1 MSTRFLGGTSM
12 ADLERVMQQ
21 APGFRPR
28 KSGIIRSH
36 YPISHEAKPCEGCQ
50 YAAVKTA
57 EEEDGGEQVSFSY
70 GVLLALLTEELPSCA
85 LTVRIGRLQA
95 EVAGRNPSPFETEEH
110 RRRFQALV
118 RCGSY
123 PGIRTDSGF
132 AAALFLLSS
141 DSHLWGL
148 AGPFV
153 EERTID
159 YSRFRLRGSDL
170 DGYALYCVAKELY
183 TGKAYVTLSE
193 LGDPELFHD
202 GLLRLIVHAILI
214 SRHGV
219 KGVISE
225 EEIRC

>member
-1 MSTRFLGGTSM
+1 M
-12 ADLERVMQQ
+12 ADLEAVMQQ
-21 APGFRPR
+21 APGFQPR
-28 KSGIIRSH
+28 KSGIIRSQ
-36 YPISHEAKPCEGCQ
+36 YPMTHRAKSCKGCQ
-50 YAAVKTA
+50 YAAAKPEA
-57 EEEDGGEQVSFSY
+57 KEDGKGPSSFSY
-70 GVLLALLTEELPSCA
+70 EILLALLAAELPSSA
-85 LTVRIGRLQA
+85 LAVRVGRLQT
-95 EVAGRNPSPFETEEH
+95 EDTKNNLIPFGTEEH
-110 RRRFQALV
+110 RRRFQAMV

-123 PGIRTDSGF
+123 PGILTDCGF
-132 AAALFLLSS
+132 AAALYLLSS
-141 DSHLWGL
+141 DSRLWGM

-153 EERTID
+153 GERTID
-159 YSRFRLRGSDL
+159 YSRFRLRGADL

-219 KGVISE
+219 EEIIGE

>member
-1 MSTRFLGGTSM
+1 M
-12 ADLERVMQQ
+12 ADLEMVMQQ

-28 KSGIIRSH
+28 KSGIIRSQ
-36 YPISHEAKPCEGCQ
+36 YPISHGAKPCEGCG

-57 EEEDGGEQVSFSY
+57 VEEEGKEQASFSY
-70 GVLLALLTEELPSCA
+70 EILLTLLAEELPSCA
-85 LTVRIGRLQA
+85 LAVRIGRLQI
-95 EVAGRNPSPFETEEH
+95 EDVGNNPSLFRTEEH
-110 RRRFQALV
+110 RRRFQAMV

-123 PGIRTDSGF
+123 PGIWTNSGF

-141 DSHLWGL
+141 DSRLWGI
-148 AGPFV
+148 AGSFV
-153 EERTID
+153 GGQTID
-159 YSRFRLRGSDL
+159 YSRFRLRGADL

-219 KGVISE
+219 EGVISK
-225 EEIRC
+225 EEIQC

>member
-1 MSTRFLGGTSM
+1 M
-12 ADLERVMQQ
+12 ANLERVMQQ

-28 KSGIIRSH
+28 KSGIIRSQ
-36 YPISHEAKPCEGCQ
+36 YPISHRVKPCEGCG
-50 YAAVKTA
+50 YAAAKTA
-57 EEEDGGEQVSFSY
+57 VGEDGKEQSSFSY
-70 GVLLALLTEELPSCA
+70 EILLTLLAEELPSCA
-85 LTVRIGRLQA
+85 LAVRIERLQA
-95 EVAGRNPSPFETEEH
+95 EDTGNNPGLYRTEEH

-123 PGIRTDSGF
+123 PGIQTDSGF
-132 AAALFLLSS
+132 ASALYLLSS
-141 DSHLWGL
+141 DSRLWGM

-153 EERTID
+153 GERTID

-219 KGVISE
+219 GGVIHE
-225 EEIRC
+225 EETKC